1 MEDLTS
7 FDDVAG
13 CALSLPSASD
23 CKQTSIWFGALE
35 IGLSALLTFEVWIQ
49 PSIFSPKLNMVEY
62 IYIYQNLVNHKEW
75 LSGSKKFKSADMTGQ
90 SSFTNKNWSIS
101 PLLRATMTA

>member
-13 CALSLPSASD
+13 CALNLPSASV
-23 CKQTSIWFGALE
+23 CKQALVWFGALE

-49 PSIFSPKLNMVEY
+49 ASIFSPKLKMVVY
-62 IYIYQNLVNHKEW
+62 IYIYQNLVNQGVVVW
-75 LSGSKKFKSADMTGQ
+75 
-90 SSFTNKNWSIS
+90 
-101 PLLRATMTA
+101 